1 MPHVLTQRFERI
13 LSAYVSAREQGHI
26 EPNHPVAAD
35 FEELRLMLQEHAHAA
50 AHDHIHARWSA
61 GRRNWAKVPWVGMF
75 DERETLTAQGGVYVV
90 YLFCEDMSGVIVG
103 LVYGVQRIIEKHGA
117 KQGYA
122 KLKRLTRPIR
132 KSMAWLGRKGFEL
145 QATPDLRTQGRLSR
159 AYEQGMIAHKKYN
172 AQHIP
177 DDTQLLGD
185 LDDLLDAYASHVLGT
200 HIPSPQTWLLSHGPP
215 FESRS
220 MVTLRAKDL
229 APERGQR
236 VYFYEDREG
245 EGHVLG
251 TGRLATVTEQDT
263 RQWALELEEISPW
276 EAPVSLLDAPKHAPF
291 RASDQPTSTHPMKPL
306 GPEHEHFIS
315 TAPIN
320 RVVHF
325 DADRALGKLIEHL
338 QAQGWH
344 YEPWQVAAYVTALKT
359 KPFVILAGISGTGK
373 TRLPGLVA
381 EATGH
386 VSLRVPVRPDW
397 SDSGDVLGYTDLSGA
412 WRPGPLLRFAHQ
424 AAQEVNAH
432 HVFVLDEMNLARV
445 EQYFA
450 EVLSAM
456 EARPGSPKLLSVSD
470 AVDRHGQTWDDVR
483 WSPNLAVVGTVNM
496 DESTHSFSR
505 KVLDRAFTLEFS
517 HVELRQWRKPLVA
530 STHQPSWPSSAWT
543 PRATRLAELGAL
555 TDNEERIVEEV
566 VEQLIALNTCLE
578 PVGAH
583 VGYRTRD
590 EVALFVLHAQEVES
604 CFRDTQGRAVG
615 ALDIALS
622 MKVLPRL
629 TGSSVV
635 LRQTLERLLHW
646 AMLGRVESGVPSV
659 GQVESWVARVSKS
672 PDAAYPRCAT
682 KLARMW
688 QRLIHEGFTSYWD

>member
-13 LSAYVSAREQGHI
+13 LSAYAAARAQERI
-26 EPNHPVAAD
+26 EPNHLVAAD

-61 GRRNWAKVPWVGMF
+61 GRRNWAKVPWLGIF
-75 DERETLTAQGGVYVV
+75 DERETLTAQSGVYVV
-90 YLFCEDMSGVIVG
+90 YLFCEDMSGVVVG
-103 LVYGVQRIIEKHGA
+103 LVYGVQRVLEDHGA

-122 KLKRLTRPIR
+122 KLKRLTKPMR

-145 QATPDLRTQGRLSR
+145 RAAPDLRTQGRLGK
-159 AYEQGMIAHKKYN
+159 AYEQGMIAHKKYD

-177 DDTQLLGD
+177 EDAQLLRD

-200 HIPSPQTWLLSHGPP
+200 QVSAPQTWLLRHGPP
-215 FESRS
+215 FEPSAQ
-220 MVTLRAKDL
+220 VALRAKD
-229 APERGQR
+229 PDPQRGQR
-236 VYFYEDREG
+236 VYFYQDTDERPR
-245 EGHVLG
+245 VLG
-251 TGRLATVTEQDT
+251 TGRLAEVEPGQGRAWSLT
-263 RQWALELEEISPW
+263 LEEISPW
-276 EAPVSLLDAPKHAPF
+276 ASPVLLEYAPEHAPF
-291 RASDQPTSTHPMKPL
+291 RPSNLPTDAHPIKPL
-306 GPEHEHFIS
+306 GSEHEHFVS
-315 TAPIN
+315 TAPIT

-325 DADRALGKLIEHL
+325 DAQGALDRLIEHL
-338 QAQGWH
+338 HAQGWH
-344 YEPWQVAAYVTALKT
+344 YEPWQVAAYVTALRT

-381 EATGH
+381 DATGH

-424 AAQEVNAH
+424 AAQQLTTH
-432 HVFVLDEMNLARV
+432 HVCVLDEMNLARV

-456 EARPGSPKLLSVSD
+456 EARPGAPKLLSVSD
-470 AVDRHGQTWDDVR
+470 AVDRHGQAWDDVR

-517 HVELRQWRKPLVA
+517 HVELRQWRRPLAA
-530 STHQPSWPSSAWT
+530 STHQPPWPSSAWT
-543 PRATRLAELGAL
+543 PRALRLAELGAL
-555 TDNEERIVEEV
+555 TGREERVVEEV
-566 VEQLIALNTCLE
+566 VEQLVVLNTCLE

-590 EVALFVLHAQEVES
+590 EVALFVLHAQDVQA

-635 LRQTLERLLHW
+635 LRQTLERLLQW
-646 AMLGRVESGVPSV
+646 AMLGRLESTLPPV
-659 GQVESWVARVSKS
+659 GQLESWAAR
-672 PDAAYPRCAT
+672 PTFHEAAYPRCAS

-688 QRLIHEGFTSYWD
+688 QRLMHEGFTSYWD